1 VNRQQ
6 VLTFDLEELR
16 LIKVGIRHLLKLVD
30 GGPQTTYEDLLKD
43 IQFRINQAIN
53 HLGESA

>member
-1 VNRQQ
+1 MDRQQ
-6 VLTFDLEELR
+6 VLTFDIEELR
-16 LIKVGIRHLLKLVD
+16 LIEVGIRHIIKLVD

-53 HLGESA
+53 NLGESV